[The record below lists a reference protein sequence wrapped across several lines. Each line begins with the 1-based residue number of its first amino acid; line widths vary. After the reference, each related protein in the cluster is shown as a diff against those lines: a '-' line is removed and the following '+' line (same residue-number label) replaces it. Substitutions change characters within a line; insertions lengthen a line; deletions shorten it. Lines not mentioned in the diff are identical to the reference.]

1 MNLNSI
7 KLKVQFLNELI
18 VMFWVGGWLS
28 LAAQNVNIGRVG
40 DETQQS
46 TIY

>member
-1 MNLNSI
+1 
-7 KLKVQFLNELI
+7 
-18 VMFWVGGWLS
+18 MFWVGGRPN
-28 LAAQNVNIGRVG
+28 LAAQSVSIGRVG